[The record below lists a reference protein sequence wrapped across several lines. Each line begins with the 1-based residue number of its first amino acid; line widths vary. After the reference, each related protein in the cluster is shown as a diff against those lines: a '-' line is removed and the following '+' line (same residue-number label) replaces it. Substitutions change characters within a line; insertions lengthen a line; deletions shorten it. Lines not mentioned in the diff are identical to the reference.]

1 MLIKKERFSP
11 DYCYVV
17 VFLQM
22 HKFAFDDE
30 CLLLY
35 CNFIFFA
42 VLQMQGY
49 RLQVCGFCDIFMTD
63 QQIQEKLIF

>member
-1 MLIKKERFSP
+1 MMNVYSYIAISF
-11 DYCYVV
+11 
-17 VFLQM
+17 
-22 HKFAFDDE
+22 
-30 CLLLY
+30 
-35 CNFIFFA
+35 FFA